1 MASNCL
7 ISRNTCPQ
15 GCSSKAWFSLSVFSP
30 KLERKLTNLNYG
42 PHRSQNGVRQGGIRS
57 LSSGDYQASCLCSFL
72 HRVSIFSLHIGCLH
86 GVSYSCFPAIGS
98 MHGALGYHGGDLV
111 LTLHLLWPQCLLVGI
126 FKRKIPI
133 GSVFI
138 RCSLLVQSAVPRDT
152 YTHKVGI
159 PDVSTTQD
167 EL

>member
-1 MASNCL
+1 
-7 ISRNTCPQ
+7 
-15 GCSSKAWFSLSVFSP
+15 
-30 KLERKLTNLNYG
+30 
-42 PHRSQNGVRQGGIRS
+42 
-57 LSSGDYQASCLCSFL
+57 
-72 HRVSIFSLHIGCLH
+72 
-86 GVSYSCFPAIGS
+86 

-167 EL
+167 ELSFNGLDHELSGPPPSSLGI